1 MGMSKEIIKRTVKK
15 SKKVKLE
22 SEEPIITNDDEEI
35 DIKINELTD
44 TNFNDF
50 ESDIK
55 YDQIAKKLIKDLNEC
70 KQKIK
75 NSVSQIK
82 KLEARHESS
91 LKKAKKLKS
100 RRKGNTKPTG
110 FIKKTEIKGKLAK
123 YIKVDNNSLL
133 SGPDLTKEIWKQL
146 AERDLQYSKDKRVF
160 RTDDETEEVFGV
172 PKSVNKST
180 SHKDPHGFNFC
191 NIQKY
196 ISYALSNSNS

>member
-82 KLEARHESS
+82 KLEAQHESS

-100 RRKGNTKPTG
+100 RRKVILNQQDLL
-110 FIKKTEIKGKLAK
+110 KKQKL
-123 YIKVDNNSLL
+123 
-133 SGPDLTKEIWKQL
+133 KE
-146 AERDLQYSKDKRVF
+146 
-160 RTDDETEEVFGV
+160 
-172 PKSVNKST
+172 N
-180 SHKDPHGFNFC
+180 
-191 NIQKY
+191 
-196 ISYALSNSNS
+196 